1 MYMLNKERI
10 MDIQNEARKAAKKI
24 IPDHELPHFDSKVL
38 SGLNNKCLEQI
49 KESIQ
54 VYELKWRENAE
65 LIVICDMALAYL
77 DTMEDAKEGK

>member
-1 MYMLNKERI
+1 

-24 IPDHELPHFDSKVL
+24 VQDRELPCFNPKIL
-38 SGLNNKCLEQI
+38 SGLNNKCIEQI

-77 DTMEDAKEGK
+77 DTMKE